1 MISLLKR
8 HNVDYNNICEFIA
21 DTEVDINTADEQ
33 IEKILGGTC
42 GTHSAILVIDTNKT
56 YYKKSTGEWV
66 AGGDGVPYNIGHGL
80 KVDTETNTLSVD
92 TVSSVEQDNTLP
104 ITSAAV
110 YAEVGNINALL
121 GTI

>member
-21 DTEVDINTADEQ
+21 DAEVDINTADEQ

-66 AGGDGVPYNIGHGL
+66 PLGG
-80 KVDTETNTLSVD
+80 
-92 TVSSVEQDNTLP
+92 
-104 ITSAAV
+104 
-110 YAEVGNINALL
+110 GNA
-121 GTI
+121 